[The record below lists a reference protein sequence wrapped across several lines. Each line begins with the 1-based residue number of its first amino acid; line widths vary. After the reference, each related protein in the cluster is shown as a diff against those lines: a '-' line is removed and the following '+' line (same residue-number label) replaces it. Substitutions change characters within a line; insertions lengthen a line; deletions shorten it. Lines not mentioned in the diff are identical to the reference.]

1 MRVFALLPGNRAQE
15 GDDVVGYVVLKGGA
29 ITNGVDIT
37 QGSPD
42 NSQVGIC
49 DQRMLVVLSFQLVG

>member
-42 NSQVGIC
+42 NS
-49 DQRMLVVLSFQLVG
+49 